1 MILVGPVEIELR
13 ILENYAFST
22 LKLFVNITLQV
33 RHLFISLRYCLQSH
47 IYIATIL
54 DP

>member
-1 MILVGPVEIELR
+1 MILVGPAETELR

-22 LKLFVNITLQV
+22 LKQFVNIILQV
-33 RHLFISLRYCLQSH
+33 RYLFILLRYYLQSH